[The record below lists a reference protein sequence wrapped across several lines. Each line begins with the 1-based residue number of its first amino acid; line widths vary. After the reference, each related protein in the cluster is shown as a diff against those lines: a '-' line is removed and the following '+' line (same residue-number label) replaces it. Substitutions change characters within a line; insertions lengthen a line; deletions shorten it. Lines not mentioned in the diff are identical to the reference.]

1 MSFRVSAVPVH
12 SSGAAVFRLSGE
24 LDLATVDTVRAAV
37 EDKCAAG
44 IRVVLDLAD
53 VGFCD
58 STGLGMIVGLYRR
71 AATSGGDLQLCGLQ
85 PRIRSLLEVSGV
97 DRVIPVYGTA
107 EDALAA
113 PGPGR
118 AGQG

>member
-1 MSFRVSAVPVH
+1 MAFRVSAVPVQ
-12 SSGAAVFRLSGE
+12 SGGAAVFRLAGE

-37 EDKCAAG
+37 EESCRSGA
-44 IRVVLDLAD
+44 RVVLDLSE

-71 AATSGGDLQLCGLQ
+71 AATAGGDLQLCALQ
-85 PRIRSLLEVSGV
+85 PRIRNLLEVSGV
-97 DRVIPVYGTA
+97 DRVIPVHNTA

-113 PGPGR
+113 PGPNGN
-118 AGQG
+118 